1 MSDSRRQCKG
11 KPVWRI
17 FLPVCISFGLLVF
30 MLLLQPIVQD
40 LNYHDFADRRALFGI
55 PNFLDVISNL
65 PFLLI
70 GIAGTVLVLRYR
82 PDSSRSAWMTFFVG
96 VALVGFG
103 SAYYHWNPTND
114 TLVWDRLTMTIV
126 IMSLFVALLAEY
138 VDARMGRYLLLPALL
153 VGLSSVM
160 YWHWFG
166 DLRFYV
172 WIQFMPLLVLPV
184 LIASFRS
191 HYSRQWLL
199 AMSLACYVLAK
210 FAEAYDREVF
220 LYTGGSI
227 SGHTLK
233 HLLSALACG
242 VVLVMLATRKPLRLK
257 RTD

>member
-17 FLPVCISFGLLVF
+17 FLLVCIALGLLVF

-40 LNYHDFADRRALFGI
+40 PNYHDFADRRTLFGI

-65 PFLLI
+65 PFLMI
-70 GIAGTVLVLRYR
+70 GIAGLVLGLRYR
-82 PDSSRSAWMTFFVG
+82 PESSRSAWLTYFVG

-126 IMSLFVALLAEY
+126 IMSLSVALLAEY

-153 VGLSSVM
+153 AGLSSVM

-166 DLRFYV
+166 DLRWYV

-184 LIASFRS
+184 LIVTFRS
-191 HYSRQWLL
+191 NYTRPWLL
-199 AMSLACYVLAK
+199 AVALACYVLAK
-210 FAEAYDREVF
+210 IAETYDRGVF
-220 LYTGGSI
+220 LYTGGFF

-233 HLLSALACG
+233 HLLSAFACA
-242 VVLVMLATRKPLRLK
+242 VVLVMLATRRPLR
-257 RTD
+257 R

>member
-1 MSDSRRQCKG
+1 
-11 KPVWRI
+11 
-17 FLPVCISFGLLVF
+17 
-30 MLLLQPIVQD
+30 
-40 LNYHDFADRRALFGI
+40 
-55 PNFLDVISNL
+55 
-65 PFLLI
+65 
-70 GIAGTVLVLRYR
+70 
-82 PDSSRSAWMTFFVG
+82 
-96 VALVGFG
+96 
-103 SAYYHWNPTND
+103 
-114 TLVWDRLTMTIV
+114 V

-166 DLRFYV
+166 DLRWYV

-184 LIASFRS
+184 LIASFQS

-199 AMSLACYVLAK
+199 AVSLACYVLAK

-242 VVLVMLATRKPLRLK
+242 VVLVMLATRKPLRLQ
-257 RTD
+257 RTDPTTPC